1 VVQHPAGLRAAVK
14 RWLGKLV
21 GGLLGLALTRHPIG
35 IAVGVA
41 LGHAWD
47 SGLLDPLKPVP
58 GRREGAFVVPL
69 FELAGFVAKV
79 DGRVSEA
86 EVAEGERLLDRLQLT
101 GRKRREAVNAFSRG
115 REGRIDPE
123 ACARALRAF
132 AGFSGD
138 FKAVLL
144 DVLAGIGC
152 ADGALD
158 ARARRLIELTAQALD
173 FDAAVLEQ
181 ILARRRG
188 GGAQGH
194 AVEDPYAMLGV
205 ARDADDEAVRAA
217 YRRLIAQHHPDRL
230 GDADAA
236 TRAAAEAEAARINAA
251 WEQVRARRGLK

>member
-1 VVQHPAGLRAAVK
+1 MK
-14 RWLGKLV
+14 RWLGKVV

-35 IAVGVA
+35 VALGAA

-47 SGLLDPLKPVP
+47 AGLLDHLKPAP

-86 EVAEGERLLDRLQLT
+86 EVAEGERLLDRLELT
-101 GRKRREAVNAFSRG
+101 GRRRREAVAAFGRG

-123 ACARALRAF
+123 ACARSLRAF
-132 AGFSGD
+132 SGYSGE

-173 FDAAVLEQ
+173 FDAAVLDQ

-188 GGAQGH
+188 GGAQGQV
-194 AVEDPYAMLGV
+194 VEDPYAVLGV

-217 YRRLIAQHHPDRL
+217 YRRLIAQHHPDRI
-230 GDADAA
+230 GDADLSA
-236 TRAAAEAEAARINAA
+236 RAAAEGEAARINAA
-251 WEQVRARRGLK
+251 YEQIRARRGIK